1 MSLTRDNMWE
11 LRYKQLVDYKE
22 LHGNCE
28 VPQKLGQ
35 LGRWVH
41 RQRESKNKGF
51 LSDDR
56 VAKLDKLGFV
66 WRQKSCRPTDTWDER
81 YLQLIKYKEI
91 HGNCNVVRT
100 CKTSSLLVAKPSL
113 TLFSHA
119 HIGSLPFFVA
129 SIVRRDIRFGTLGQ
143 SSAHSKAKGGTH

>member
-1 MSLTRDNMWE
+1 MTQNFTHFQGNLTKPSTIQRSNLFKMSATRDFMWD

-56 VAKLDKLGFV
+56 VAKLDELGFV

-100 CKTSSLLVAKPSL
+100 YKQVLCLLQSQALHSSHTL
-113 TLFSHA
+113 TFIHFQFL
-119 HIGSLPFFVA
+119 
-129 SIVRRDIRFGTLGQ
+129 
-143 SSAHSKAKGGTH
+143 